1 MAYDKSKA
9 PSGKKGM
16 MTSGVGMCSY
26 SKNPLQ
32 QPSRTPVGVGP
43 GMNPDQQKVNKLLQQ
58 SQKKDESL
66 RGIGVM

>member
-1 MAYDKSKA
+1 MAYDK
-9 PSGKKGM
+9 GKSPKGSKGM
-16 MTSGVGMCSY
+16 MTSGKGMCSY
-26 SKNPLQ
+26 DKNPMS

-66 RGIGVM
+66 RGMGVM